1 MLEEELATCRFSTA
15 DTILLL
21 IHPIYR
27 PTTLL
32 TTATHSGDRA
42 VMRRNQDFYH
52 SLTPYKGI
60 QGVEKKNFFVFPHL
74 SPQGVERKHVCIPLS
89 VSHGI
94 TELACPLKVR

>member
-1 MLEEELATCRFSTA
+1 MLEEELATCGFSTA

-60 QGVEKKNFFVFPHL
+60 QGVEKKTFLYSLTCLPK
-74 SPQGVERKHVCIPLS
+74 E
-89 VSHGI
+89 
-94 TELACPLKVR
+94 